1 MQQNQE
7 ASVAATFYLK
17 TALINCANASKYLE
31 MIIVEDKLICKAK
44 AFIGRQVRKLNSVES
59 ETRQIV
65 GTKFADTI
73 RKEISENWETLGIQN
88 VNHMMM
94 AMDNNEIL
102 EVENFCAFI
111 INRKKESL
119 DNAEETQ
126 VPKEEKEPMDM
137 GLIEG

>member
-17 TALINCANASKYLE
+17 TALINCANAAKYLE
-31 MIIVEDKLICKAK
+31 MIVVEDKLSGNAK

-111 INRKKESL
+111 INRKKELL
-119 DNAEETQ
+119 DKAEESQ
-126 VPKEEKEPMDM
+126 APKEEKEPMDM

>member
-31 MIIVEDKLICKAK
+31 MIIVEDKLIGKAK